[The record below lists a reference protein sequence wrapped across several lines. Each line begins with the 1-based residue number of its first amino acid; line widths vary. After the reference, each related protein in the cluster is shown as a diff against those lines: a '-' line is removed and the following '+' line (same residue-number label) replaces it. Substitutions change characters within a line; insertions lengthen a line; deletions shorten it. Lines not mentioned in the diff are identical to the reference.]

1 MKLFID
7 GKEGT
12 TGLRIF
18 QRLQGRDDLEILQLP
33 DALRKDPHAREDA
46 INASD
51 VTLLLSLIHL

>member
-1 MKLFID
+1 MARK
-7 GKEGT
+7 GT

-33 DALRKDPHAREDA
+33 DALRKDLHAREDA

-51 VTLLLSLIHL
+51 VTLPVLTG